1 MKIAAKIG
9 RRIGAQPACTPASA
23 FDAQNISS
31 SALIERTDSRALVD
45 LLRIKLGFPREVF
58 ERAVSP
64 VIEGYADVVQ
74 LRPAQESNRHVGPGG
89 LFISGLE
96 LGSRALDYRRGQIL
110 PRGAAPEVIG
120 SHAHRWS
127 YAVLVAALLNG
138 IRDNIP
144 DVPDVNAMQVFERVV
159 PAPVREWLAEDT
171 TLMREL
177 VAFLSGDESAS
188 AGAIGELVRRAAG
201 ISPTLDPLS
210 QGRGA
215 QPPAAKPSDGGQP
228 PEPAIPVHPVV
239 STAEAEF
246 LEAVEDAPGRSSEQ
260 SPGAESS
267 LAAAPDL
274 AGRFMH
280 WLRQGLADGSIRA
293 NQSGAFVHFVAE
305 GMLLVS
311 PRIFREFARQ
321 FPGESDGD
329 QTDVPGETDI
339 GKPIQRQLLRAGW
352 HVRAD
357 KGVNILTYQVMRGD
371 RVVSRLSGIVISDPG
386 RFIDT
391 VLPINP
397 LLVRSI
403 EAREGASPHG
413 LST

>member
-1 MKIAAKIG
+1 MKIAAKSG
-9 RRIGAQPACTPASA
+9 RRIGDQPACTPASA
-23 FDAQNISS
+23 FDTRNISFP
-31 SALIERTDSRALVD
+31 ALIERTDSRALVD
-45 LLRIKLGFPREVF
+45 LLRIKLGFPRDVF

-74 LRPAQESNRHVGPGG
+74 LRPAQESNRHVRPGG

-120 SHAHRWS
+120 AHAHRWS

-159 PAPVREWLAEDT
+159 PAPVREWLAEDPA
-171 TLMREL
+171 LMREL
-177 VAFLSGDESAS
+177 VAFLSGDKSAS

-201 ISPTLDPLS
+201 QSPTLDPLS
-210 QGRGA
+210 QDRSA

-228 PEPAIPVHPVV
+228 PEPAIPVHPAVP
-239 STAEAEF
+239 TAEAEF
-246 LEAVEDAPGRSSEQ
+246 LEAVEDAPDRSSEQ
-260 SPGAESS
+260 SPGAESG
-267 LAAAPDL
+267 LAATPDL
-274 AGRFMH
+274 AGRFMN
-280 WLRQGLADGSIRA
+280 WLRQGLADGSIRV

-321 FPGESDGD
+321 FPEAFDGD
-329 QTDVPGETDI
+329 QTDVSGDTDI

-357 KGVNILTYQVMRGD
+357 KGVNILTYQVIRGD

-397 LLVRSI
+397 LLARSI

-413 LST
+413 LSA